1 MFKDIAFF
9 YQKLLLSSTQNNII
23 KVYKFIVVQF
33 RSIHG
38 FKKANHYEELF
49 LRLAEK
55 YFETGRTPVSI
66 SPRFYLT
73 SSVPKA
79 WI

>member
-1 MFKDIAFF
+1 MFRDIAFF

-55 YFETGRTPVSI
+55 YFETGRLLS
-66 SPRFYLT
+66 RFH
-73 SSVPKA
+73 PKA
-79 WI
+79 GI